1 MQLWHL
7 QKLIICLIAYSATSA
22 QLIMLCVL
30 LQLHYASAKQK
41 KGCGGQSLQ
50 VNNLIRRHQCK
61 IQTCQI
67 VSRKA
72 TVPTSQKN
80 VSVPGRLATTNMH
93 MGGKGRSSLKKCSV
107 SVCVGGGGSCHY
119 RNQVPKT
126 PAHKQP
132 KRTGGPCHSCPP
144 PPMRLHAIG
153 RSRKGDKTI
162 MLCHTGSRAVM
173 HFS

>member
-1 MQLWHL
+1 
-7 QKLIICLIAYSATSA
+7 
-22 QLIMLCVL
+22 MLCVL

-107 SVCVGGGGSCHY
+107 SVCVGGGG
-119 RNQVPKT
+119 
-126 PAHKQP
+126 
-132 KRTGGPCHSCPP
+132 GG
-144 PPMRLHAIG
+144 
-153 RSRKGDKTI
+153 
-162 MLCHTGSRAVM
+162 RAQT
-173 HFS
+173 